1 MPLILLIA
9 GITDGFALMLAI
21 GLADT
26 SIDIAAVEFGS
37 RILLIVNILFIGA
50 YVWNA
55 TYISKTA
62 KYSATLLLKGKLA
75 PTFWI
80 GVVAC
85 GIISPLVISISS
97 YFAGDA
103 STPLL
108 ITAIIFHTI
117 GAIALKYVLL
127 KAGIHNPILPVNTS
141 SSY

>member
-1 MPLILLIA
+1 MLPLILIIA
-9 GITDGFALMLAI
+9 GVTDGFALMLAI
-21 GLADT
+21 GLVDT
-26 SIDIAAVEFGS
+26 SVDIATIEFVS
-37 RILLIVNILFIGA
+37 RILLIVNIVFIGA

-62 KYSATLLLKGKLA
+62 KYSAILLLKGRLA
-75 PTFWI
+75 LPFWI

-85 GIISPLVISISS
+85 GIISPLAISVGS

-108 ITAIIFHTI
+108 ITAIGFHTV

-127 KAGIHNPILPVNTS
+127 KAGIHNPILPVKTTS
-141 SSY
+141 Y